1 LNESKSLCMI
11 PWLHRFTNE
20 QGFHQVCC
28 AGNGDAN
35 YLHDKRGRRLHV
47 NHGLTDSQVL
57 NSPDLKAI
65 RLAMLEG
72 EWPMACERCR
82 RTEEAGAESNRH
94 HFNSRF
100 QHWEASAL
108 AQTGADGV
116 LERIIQEHLIGG
128 KPVEEFVFAVN
139 AL

>member
-1 LNESKSLCMI
+1 MI

-35 YLHDKRGRRLHV
+35 FLRDERGRRLHV
-47 NHGLTDSQVL
+47 NHGLTDRQVL

-65 RLAMLEG
+65 RLAMLGG
-72 EWPMACERCR
+72 EWPTACERCR
-82 RTEEAGAESNRH
+82 RAEEAGAVSIRH
-94 HFNSRF
+94 HFNNLF
-100 QHWEASAL
+100 EHWKASAL
-108 AQTGADGV
+108 AQTEAGSV
-116 LERIIQEHLIGG
+116 LARIIQERLIGG
-128 KPVEEFVFAVN
+128 KPVEKFVFAVN